1 MFMYNCTHR
10 HHCCDLIWLIRNIT
24 DSPKPYFKHGP
35 ILSCCDRPAQLT
47 LATDPPVNEERTVM
61 LVETSKMLVANI
73 LPTPAGC
80 VEARPGQPS
89 RAPSTC
95 GRGRWRSLNKFQIK
109 YKLKM
114 NQREESKIRAPTR
127 DQHCCGQAWR
137 RLSLLS
143 GTPPRGGPTRS
154 SSTPAWPLPG
164 ASSRMSAWTS
174 SRKDSRPRIGPRCG
188 LWRWK
193 YLCNLILYFF
203 RICHYFKPKGWEEG
217 WR

>member
-127 DQHCCGQAWR
+127 DQRCRGQAWR
-137 RLSLLS
+137 RLTFRYSA
-143 GTPPRGGPTRS
+143 TR
-154 SSTPAWPLPG
+154 
-164 ASSRMSAWTS
+164 
-174 SRKDSRPRIGPRCG
+174 RPYTFQFYTRVAIARSIVTDVCMDQ
-188 LWRWK
+188 
-193 YLCNLILYFF
+193 F
-203 RICHYFKPKGWEEG
+203 EEG
-217 WR
+217 FKTKNRA